1 MTMISVQP
9 ELAPRENRLP
19 SPMPSKHSKIGFFGI
34 FGVQN
39 LGNECTLQS
48 ILHNARERLPDANF
62 YSICYQPDDTSR
74 RHNLPAVAIS
84 ARYFQSRTDGKV
96 VQRRG
101 GLSRLLRICFQRI
114 PGELLDWWKA
124 IRTLRGTELVVMTG
138 TGMLTDYSTSAF
150 GFPYDVFKW
159 TVAARLAGCKVRF
172 VGIGV
177 GPIYGRLSRLF
188 IRRALSL
195 ADCRSYRDEFSKNRI
210 AKAGFD
216 SSKDFVFP
224 DLVFSLSKSS
234 LPPRP
239 NRRRQ
244 KVVIGLGVMDHRD
257 IHIATLEEQEASYSS
272 YLDKMCDFVCWLVNN
287 GYAIRILQGDVK
299 YDTLTRADLK
309 ARLEQRGVHYDQ
321 AEICDDG
328 SSTVEELL
336 EQIAQVDIVVSP
348 RFHNLL
354 LALMLNIPA
363 VSISY
368 DPKNDALLEGMGLG
382 KYRQALTDLDVQK
395 LIEQFVDLEARIDEV
410 KPMITKTVI
419 EYRSLLE
426 KEYDLVFGDM

>member
-1 MTMISVQP
+1 
-9 ELAPRENRLP
+9 
-19 SPMPSKHSKIGFFGI
+19 
-34 FGVQN
+34 
-39 LGNECTLQS
+39 
-48 ILHNARERLPDANF
+48 
-62 YSICYQPDDTSR
+62 
-74 RHNLPAVAIS
+74 
-84 ARYFQSRTDGKV
+84 
-96 VQRRG
+96 
-101 GLSRLLRICFQRI
+101 
-114 PGELLDWWKA
+114 
-124 IRTLRGTELVVMTG
+124 
-138 TGMLTDYSTSAF
+138 
-150 GFPYDVFKW
+150 
-159 TVAARLAGCKVRF
+159 
-172 VGIGV
+172 
-177 GPIYGRLSRLF
+177 
-188 IRRALSL
+188 
-195 ADCRSYRDEFSKNRI
+195 
-210 AKAGFD
+210 
-216 SSKDFVFP
+216 
-224 DLVFSLSKSS
+224 
-234 LPPRP
+234 
-239 NRRRQ
+239 
-244 KVVIGLGVMDHRD
+244 MDHRD